1 MPIPVT
7 SPLIAALIERHGLP
21 VLQADDV
28 DSFCEANQ
36 HSLLFLP
43 GDPAK
48 YPEALDVAVV
58 LPELM
63 RTLQG
68 RFATALVA
76 PDAEQA
82 VHARFGCQRWPALV
96 LLRGDAYVGSIE
108 RMRDWDDY
116 LLELQRLL
124 DSEPAHPPG
133 VGIPVHTIGQ
143 ATGGCH

>member
-1 MPIPVT
+1 MT

-21 VLQADDV
+21 VLQADDI
-28 DSFCEANQ
+28 DFFCKANR

-43 GDPAK
+43 GNPAK

-58 LPELM
+58 LPELI
-63 RTLQG
+63 RGLKG
-68 RFATALVA
+68 RFSAALVA

-108 RMRDWDDY
+108 RMRNWDDY
-116 LLELQRLL
+116 VTALQDLL
-124 DSEPAHPPG
+124 DTPPEHMPSRAPG
-133 VGIPVHTIGQ
+133 VGIAVYAADQ
-143 ATGGCH
+143 AVGGCH

>member
-1 MPIPVT
+1 
-7 SPLIAALIERHGLP
+7 LIAALIERHRLP
-21 VLQADDV
+21 VLQADDI
-28 DSFCEANQ
+28 DILCKASR

-63 RTLQG
+63 RAFQG
-68 RFATALVA
+68 RFSTALVA
-76 PDAEQA
+76 PEAERA

-116 LLELQRLL
+116 LAELQRLL
-124 DSEPAHPPG
+124 VAEPGPAPG
-133 VGIPVHTIGQ
+133 IGIPVT
-143 ATGGCH
+143 AEERAAGGCH